1 MLTPAGGGIP
11 TQYMSED
18 AANPDLGKWLFQ
30 LCLNSCTPG
39 RGEFAIQ

>member
-18 AANPDLGKWLFQ
+18 AANPDLGVAFPAVSEQ
-30 LCLNSCTPG
+30 LHPWQG
-39 RGEFAIQ
+39 